1 MKLKNL
7 YLILFLLLGEGIII
21 VSFNHFG
28 KEIHPDIL
36 TSNIIVASVIF
47 CLCALELMNPIINL
61 NDETQA
67 DIGGIGIRWVF
78 LFIFIFGSIAVIA
91 YSLVNKNTD
100 LITFWLIE
108 SILLMVLTL
117 GLYFSRTV
125 TEKVSQV
132 YHEEKKLR
140 SQLLEIKACIDD
152 LKFVGQIEGKLNQND
167 QNALNELLENLRYLS
182 PSNNAKAAELE
193 AAILLELQMLKSEF
207 SKVGQIQN
215 TNAILGRCDLL
226 YKQRKQLY
234 SN

>member
-28 KEIHPDIL
+28 RDVQPDIL

-47 CLCALELMNPIINL
+47 CLCAVELMNPIIDL

-78 LFIFIFGSIAVIA
+78 LFVFIFGSIAVMA
-91 YSLVNKNTD
+91 YSLVNNKTD
-100 LITFWLIE
+100 FISFWLFE
-108 SILLMVLTL
+108 SILLMVLIL
-117 GLYFSRTV
+117 GLYFSKTV

-152 LKFVGQIEGKLNQND
+152 LKFVGQVEGKLNQDD

-182 PSNNAKAAELE
+182 PSNHAKAAELE
-193 AAILLELQMLKSEF
+193 AAILLDLQLLKSEL
-207 SKVGQIQN
+207 SKTVQIQN
-215 TNAILGRCDLL
+215 TKAILGRCDLM

>member
-28 KEIHPDIL
+28 KAIHPDIL

-47 CLCALELMNPIINL
+47 CLCAIELMNPIIDL

-67 DIGGIGIRWVF
+67 AIGGIGIRWVF
-78 LFIFIFGSIAVIA
+78 LFVFVAGSIALMA
-91 YSLVNKNTD
+91 YSLVNKKTD
-100 LITFWLIE
+100 FTSFWLFE

-132 YHEEKKLR
+132 YHEEKKMR

-152 LKFVGQIEGKLNQND
+152 LKFVGQIEGKLNQDD

-182 PSNNAKAAELE
+182 PSNHAKAAELE
-193 AAILLELQMLKSEF
+193 AAILHDLQLLKSEF
-207 SKVGQIQN
+207 NQMSQTQN
-215 TNAILGRCDLL
+215 TKEILGRCHLL
-226 YKQRKQLY
+226 YQQRKQLY